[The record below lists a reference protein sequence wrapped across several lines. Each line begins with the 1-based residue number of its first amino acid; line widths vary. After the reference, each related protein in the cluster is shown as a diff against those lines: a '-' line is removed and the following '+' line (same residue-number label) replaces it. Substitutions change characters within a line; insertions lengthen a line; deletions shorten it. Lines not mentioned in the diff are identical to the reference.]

1 MNNILLAI
9 DITDPSYVPETWSE
23 KLSYGGQML
32 GVGLLTVFSV
42 LIVIWFSLVIFKKLF
57 YDLPNMKKNGPKPK
71 KVKEPKPKKEK
82 KEKKAPVA
90 EPAPAASP
98 YADPALIAAITAA
111 IATERKRAGAVG
123 GFRVVSFRRK

>member
-9 DITDPSYVPETWSE
+9 DITDPNYVPGTWSE

-32 GVGLLTVFSV
+32 AVGMLTVFSV
-42 LIVIWFSLVIFKKLF
+42 LIIIWFSLVIFKKLF
-57 YDLPNMKKNGPKPK
+57 YDLPNMKKGDAKPK

-82 KEKKAPVA
+82 NTKTAPDA
-90 EPAPAASP
+90 EAPIPATS
-98 YADPALIAAITAA
+98 ADTALIAVITAA
-111 IATERKRAGAVG
+111 IEAERKRAGTVG

>member
-9 DITDPSYVPETWSE
+9 DITDPNYVPGTISE

-32 GVGLLTVFSV
+32 AVGMLTVFSV
-42 LIVIWFSLVIFKKLF
+42 LIIIWFSLVIFKKLF
-57 YDLPNMKKNGPKPK
+57 YDLPNMKKGGAKPK

-82 KEKKAPVA
+82 KAPVVEA
-90 EPAPAASP
+90 PAPAVS
-98 YADPALIAAITAA
+98 ADTALIAVITAA
-111 IATERKRAGAVG
+111 IEAERKRAGVVG